1 MTSKE
6 YFCQAY
12 RLDER
17 INSDL
22 EELAWL
28 RAMAGSLRSSAPR
41 DRVQISR
48 RGEAAFVSGVERI
61 LALEQKIDRE
71 IDQLV
76 DLREQMRE
84 VIDTVKNRDERMVLR
99 YRYINGMSWEQI
111 ELKMH
116 AAERTVFRWHA
127 SALQHVKLPD
137 SPVAVKGDESGA

>member
-28 RAMAGSLRSSAPR
+28 RAMAGSLRSSVPR
-41 DRVQISR
+41 DRVQTSR

-116 AAERTVFRWHA
+116 ATKRTLHRWLA
-127 SALQHVKLPD
+127 SALQHVVLPEKPIVI
-137 SPVAVKGDESGA
+137 SEE